1 MKNSA
6 TEILNN
12 AVPAYG
18 WLKAYGWNTLGR
30 DFSTAL
36 VITVMLVPQSMA
48 YALLAGLPP
57 IYGLYASTVPAIVY
71 ALFGT
76 SKHMPVGPP
85 ALMALLTFTS
95 VSAIAKPGSEAYIGY
110 VLLLALM
117 VGVVQLALGF
127 LQMGFLT
134 NFIPHPVLSGFIY
147 ASAVIIALSQVKHFL
162 GIESSDDHSTLGI
175 VASILQKIE
184 QTNPVPLVIGVL
196 SIAAIILLR
205 KFLPRLPGTLIAV
218 VAATL
223 AVYLFSLDGRGVG
236 IVGEVPRGLPNLSMP
251 AIDFGVIRTLVPAA
265 FIVAF
270 VGFIE
275 SISVAKAVA
284 TKEKYKIDSNQE
296 LRALGLANL
305 SAAFFSGFPVAGSF
319 SRTAVQYQ
327 SGGRTQMAS
336 ILTALMVVLTLLFL
350 TPLFYYLPDAAL
362 AAVILV
368 AVYKLLDFREARYIF
383 KIRGA
388 DGLAMLITFF
398 VTLLVGV
405 EVGILAGA
413 GFALL
418 TFLRRTAYPH
428 IIELGYVEEEDSFI
442 GVQSYPDATI
452 FPEALILRF
461 DARLY
466 YANIP
471 FLEEYLISMVP
482 DRPDLKYIVIDSR
495 GINSIDVTALEGLEN
510 LITEYKSRNIRI
522 IFTNMKKQVRERLL
536 KSGWKQDLGD
546 ISYPTT
552 RDALRDIST
561 LKDNAQTH

>member
-1 MKNSA
+1 MENLDQ
-6 TEILNN
+6 I
-12 AVPAYG
+12 VPAAG
-18 WLKAYGWNTLGR
+18 WLR
-30 DFSTAL
+30 DYTREDLSRDASAAL
-36 VITVMLVPQSMA
+36 VIAVMLVPQSMA

-71 ALFGT
+71 AVFGT

-95 VSAIAKPGSEAYIGY
+95 VSAVARPGTEEYIGY

-117 VGVVQLALGF
+117 VGLVQLALG
-127 LQMGFLT
+127 LLRMGFLT
-134 NFIPHPVLSGFIY
+134 NFISHPVLSGFIY
-147 ASAVIIALSQVKHFL
+147 ASAVIIALSQVKNFL
-162 GIESSDDHSTLGI
+162 GIESSDDHSTTGMVTNI
-175 VASILQKIE
+175 IQKVE
-184 QTNPVPLVIGVL
+184 NTNWIPLVIGLL
-196 SIAAIILLR
+196 SIAAIVLLG
-205 KFLPRLPGTLIAV
+205 KFVPRIPGALVAV

-223 AVYLFSLDGRGVG
+223 AVYLLSLDERGVD
-236 IVGEVPRGLPNLSMP
+236 IVGEVPRGLPQLSVP
-251 AIDFGVIRTLVPAA
+251 VLDFEVMRALVPAA
-265 FIVAF
+265 LIVAF

-275 SISVAKAVA
+275 SISVAKAIA

-336 ILTALMVVLTLLFL
+336 ILTALMVVATLLFL
-350 TPLFYYLPDAAL
+350 TPLFYYLPNAAL
-362 AAVILV
+362 AAVIVV

-383 KIRGA
+383 RIRGA
-388 DGLAMLITFF
+388 DGLALLITFF

-405 EVGILAGA
+405 EQGILIGA

-418 TFLRRTAYPH
+418 AFLRRTAYPE
-428 IIELGYVEEEDSFI
+428 IIELGYAEKEEAFK
-442 GVQSYPDATI
+442 GLRSYPEAKT
-452 FPEALILRF
+452 FPEALIMRF

-466 YANIP
+466 FANIP
-471 FLEEYLISMVP
+471 FLEEYLISKIP
-482 DRPDLKYIVIDSR
+482 DRPKLKYVIIDSR
-495 GINSIDVTALEGLEN
+495 GINGIDVTALEGLEN
-510 LITEYKSRNIRI
+510 LIAEYKSRGIDI

-536 KSGWKQDLGD
+536 KSGWEQKFGD
-546 ISYPTT
+546 ICYPTT

-561 LKDNAQTH
+561 LKGPHPESLT